1 MVRLNVVQGKSPD
14 PTMAVENLPA
24 ARSFLSLRN
33 LGYTLEEAVADVI
46 DNSISAGATII
57 EVNFKRDRNNQF
69 SLSILDDADGMS
81 KIELFEAMRL
91 GSDTDYADED
101 LGKFGMGLKTASLSQ
116 CRKLTVASRSI
127 LESKVHVFQWD
138 IDHVSNVNKWEVLE
152 LPYRKIESLPIF
164 RHLKK
169 DQGTTVLWEDMEYL
183 DKELASY
190 QNPTLADNYV
200 GRVLSVLKLHLRMTF
215 HRFLDGTLSEDQTI
229 KLIFN
234 EVPLEPWDPFCR
246 KETNTRIMDSLRFS
260 LPEISGKEVIIEPY
274 VLPIKVG
281 EKGFSSLT
289 AWEEAKGLLSW
300 NDSQGYYIYRANR
313 LIHYGGWLRTRAKD
327 EHTKYARVAISFS
340 PGLDDALNISVNK
353 AKIKLPASLYDFL
366 KTEVNPKVVEAA
378 QSPYRTTGK
387 QSKHEH
393 KNSQNMINKT
403 AKAILPKRTVEVR
416 ARKDGQITVRNP
428 HGTFIANTLEQTL
441 RLNLRKKFGVEAGV
455 VANDKMWE
463 LVCKPD
469 GGFVVVLNSEHAFY
483 NKIYTDNQKNATLMK
498 LIDGILFA
506 MAYAELYSASNG
518 TKWIFDE
525 IQDTISMVLE
535 ELANKI

>member
-1 MVRLNVVQGKSPD
+1 MRNGGFQMSKPVRLNVVIGKNTD
-14 PTMAVENLPA
+14 QTRAVENLPA

-33 LGYTLEEAVADVI
+33 LGYTLEEAVADVV
-46 DNSISAGATII
+46 DNSISAGASNI
-57 EVNFKRDRNNQF
+57 EVDFKRDSNNHF
-69 SLSILDDADGMS
+69 SLSIIDDADGMS

-91 GSDTDYADED
+91 GSDTDYEAED

-127 LESKVHVFQWD
+127 QESTVNVFKWD

-152 LPYRKIESLPIF
+152 LPFGKFESSPKF

-169 DQGTTVLWEDMEYL
+169 GHGTTVLSEDMEYL
-183 DKELASY
+183 DKELAAY
-190 QNPTLADNYV
+190 QYPMLADNYV
-200 GRVLSVLKLHLRMTF
+200 GRVLSVLKLHLCMTF
-215 HRFLDGTLSEDQTI
+215 HRFLDGSLGDDQSI
-229 KLIFN
+229 KLTFN
-234 EVPLEPWDPFCR
+234 EVSLEPWDPFCR
-246 KETNTRIMDSLRFS
+246 NETNTRIMDPIHFS
-260 LPEISGKEVIIEPY
+260 LPEVSGKEVNIEPY
-274 VLPIKVG
+274 VLPVKEG
-281 EKGFSSLT
+281 EKGFSTLT

-327 EHTKYARVAISFS
+327 EHTKYARVAILFS
-340 PGLDDALNISVNK
+340 PELDDALNISVNK

-428 HGTFIANTLEQTL
+428 HGTFIANTLEQAL
-441 RLNLRKKFGVEAGV
+441 RLNIRKKFGVEAGIV
-455 VANDKMWE
+455 DNDNMWE
-463 LVCKPD
+463 LVCIRD
-469 GGFVVVLNSEHAFY
+469 
-483 NKIYTDNQKNATLMK
+483 
-498 LIDGILFA
+498 
-506 MAYAELYSASNG
+506 
-518 TKWIFDE
+518 
-525 IQDTISMVLE
+525 
-535 ELANKI
+535 